1 MLVVIESRCMAYT
14 PFGDQRD
21 RYCFKNQTFWM
32 KSEVF

>member
-1 MLVVIESRCMAYT
+1 MERVIKMDEVLKM
-14 PFGDQRD
+14 PGD